1 MYRKLQQFLKADLKN
16 LQLQHRGGGMNL
28 YNIAHLMPDQALTDR
43 RLVGNRLQIIMRF
56 HRAGNRIHH
65 FFIIVHIQD
74 FDTTANGNNIRRDLV
89 AFNDLDMLELVFQ
102 LLDTRFNNGLL
113 ILAASYSLFS
123 ERSPKPR
130 ATRIFS
136 EISPRVTLLSSLSS
150 FFSAS

>member
-113 ILAASYSLFS
+113 IFGLVVFAVFREIPEAACDADFSRDLAARYDFKL
-123 ERSPKPR
+123 
-130 ATRIFS
+130 
-136 EISPRVTLLSSLSS
+136 V
-150 FFSAS
+150 